1 MIFILRNLATV
12 AAALAFCF
20 SAMLPA
26 SADEA
31 KSSFYDAATLP
42 AFSLLA
48 PSGFT
53 PTLNY
58 MSASIGGIANIPATN
73 NDSKG
78 GASIGLGI
86 VLPSDFGVTL
96 NIDMDAPQ
104 FSRRQE
110 LAMSVGKYF
119 KDWDASLSV
128 GIRNI
133 TIWHNDGSQ
142 NVPSVYVATS
152 KIFVFEESIAILNG
166 GLGNND
172 YRVITDTAPSASRA
186 KVLSPFISAA
196 YYMMPQL
203 SIIADYTAGITTIGA
218 GIVPLASWPLSFSVG
233 IYDIGKAIPGHSDI
247 SWIASLSTSVT
258 F

>member
-1 MIFILRNLATV
+1 MIFILRNLATAI
-12 AAALAFCF
+12 AAFMLSLNVVTFAF
-20 SAMLPA
+20 AEDA
-26 SADEA
+26 G
-31 KSSFYDAATLP
+31 SSFRNATTLP

-53 PTLNY
+53 PTQNY

-73 NDSKG
+73 NGSKG
-78 GASIGLGI
+78 GASVGLGI
-86 VLPSDFGVTL
+86 VLPSDFGVAL
-96 NIDMDAPQ
+96 SIDMDAPQ

-110 LAMSVGKYF
+110 LAMNAGKYF
-119 KDWDASLSV
+119 QDWDASLSV

-142 NVPSVYVATS
+142 NVPSVYVAAS
-152 KIFVFEESIAILNG
+152 KIFVFEESLAIVNG

-196 YYMMPQL
+196 YYIMPQL
-203 SIIADYTAGITTIGA
+203 SVIADYTAGITTLGA
-218 GIVPLASWPLSFSVG
+218 GVVPMPSWPLSLSVG